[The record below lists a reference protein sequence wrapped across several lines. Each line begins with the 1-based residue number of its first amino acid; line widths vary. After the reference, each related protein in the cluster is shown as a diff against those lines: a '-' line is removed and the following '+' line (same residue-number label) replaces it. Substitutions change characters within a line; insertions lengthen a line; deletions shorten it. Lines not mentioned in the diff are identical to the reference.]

1 MPKLVL
7 LDGHSLAFR
16 AFFGLPPE
24 MTTSRGEMT
33 NAVYGFA
40 SMLLSVLKEEQ
51 PEYIAVA
58 FDTGPTFRHKEFSE
72 YKSTRARMPDEL
84 RAQIPRIRELVNA
97 FNIPIYEITDFE
109 ADDLLGTLA
118 RQSAEQQVNA
128 VLCSGDRDLFQLV
141 GPRIVV
147 RYTSG
152 GPHPKTII
160 YDEATLRARYG
171 LAPAQLV
178 DHKAL
183 IGDKSDNI
191 PGVPGI
197 GEKTATQLLQQFGS
211 VEGLY
216 EHLAEVKPARI
227 QEILAQHRDQVFR
240 NKHLATIVTHVPSIS
255 LDLDACRTT
264 DYDRDHVVSLFRD
277 LEFRSLLER
286 LPESERV
293 GPPQQMGL
301 FDEESPSS
309 AGKTAKKE
317 ATNYRLV
324 DTVAALDEVIQAARG
339 AALLAVDVET
349 TSTDPIGGQLVGIAL
364 AWDEGQAAYIPV
376 AHREQIGSPVRQVPW
391 EITRE
396 RLKPILEDAA
406 IPKCAHN
413 GEFDL
418 TVLAEAGIETRGL
431 AFDTMLAEWLCDP
444 ASRNLGLKALAFARL
459 GVEMTN
465 IEAII
470 GKGKAQRTMAEV
482 SPAEVAAY
490 ACADVDMTLRLVPIL
505 RQDLEAKK
513 QTRLFTEVEM
523 PLVPVLVAIERAGVL
538 LDLPYL
544 KAMEKMLA
552 ERLVALEQE
561 IHELAGF
568 PFNINSTQQLADVLF
583 GKLALSTQGLPRTA
597 TGKVSTAADVLE
609 SMRGKHPIIDYI
621 LEHRQISKLQST
633 YVQALPAL
641 VNPRTGRVHT
651 SFNQTGSETGRIS
664 SSNPNLQ
671 NIPIRTELG
680 RRVRKAFIAPPG
692 WRLISADYSQVE
704 LRILAHVSK
713 DPALLGAFA
722 RGEDVHA
729 STAARIYNVPI
740 DQVTPEMRRVA
751 KTTNFG
757 LMYGQGAFGLSQ
769 QTGMSQSEASD
780 FIAKYFAAYPQVKAW
795 LDNTRSIAARQ
806 GYVETL
812 LGRRRYFPE
821 LQSEARTNYNVRQAA
836 ERAAINAPIQGTAAD
851 IIKIAMIR
859 LHAALQERRLRS
871 RMILQVHDELVLEA
885 PEDEVATAARL
896 TKEMMEGAFTLDA
909 PLKADVSVGQ
919 NWDEMESLP

>member
-1 MPKLVL
+1 MPKLAL
-7 LDGHSLAFR
+7 LDGFSLAFR

-24 MTTSRGEMT
+24 MTTARGEMT
-33 NAVYGFA
+33 NAIYGFA
-40 SMLLSVLKEEQ
+40 SMLLTILKEEH

-58 FDTGPTFRHKEFSE
+58 FDTGPTFRHKEFAE

-84 RAQIPRIRELVNA
+84 RAQIPRIRDLVKA
-97 FNIPIYEITDFE
+97 FNIPIFEIENYE

-118 RQSAEQQVNA
+118 SQSATQQVTA

-141 GPRIVV
+141 APRIVM
-147 RYTSG
+147 RYTPG
-152 GPHPKTII
+152 GPHPKTVI
-160 YDEATLRARYG
+160 YDEVALRARYG
-171 LAPAQLV
+171 IEPPQLV

-183 IGDKSDNI
+183 TGDKSDNI
-191 PGVPGI
+191 PSVPGV
-197 GEKTATQLLQQFGS
+197 GEKTATQLVQQFNN
-211 VEGLY
+211 VERLY
-216 EHLAEVKPARI
+216 EHLAEVKPPRI
-227 QEILAQHRDQVFR
+227 QGALAEHRDQVFR
-240 NKHLATIVTHVPSIS
+240 SKFLATIVTQVPGIT

-264 DYDRDHVVSLFRD
+264 DFDRDRVVALFRE
-277 LEFRSLLER
+277 LEFHSLVER
-286 LPESERV
+286 LPESERS
-293 GPPQQMGL
+293 GSPLQMGL
-301 FDEESPSS
+301 FDEKPATATEESTQK
-309 AGKTAKKE
+309 G

-324 DTVAALDEVIQAARG
+324 ETEAALAEVIKAARG
-339 AALLAVDVET
+339 APLLSIDVET
-349 TSTDPIGGQLVGIAL
+349 TSTDPIGGQLVGVSL
-364 AWDEGQAAYIPV
+364 AWDEGQAAYISV
-376 AHREQIGSPVRQVPW
+376 GHQEQIGSPVLQVPW
-391 EITRE
+391 AVTKAK
-396 RLKPILEDAA
+396 LKPILEDAA
-406 IPKCAHN
+406 LAKCAHN
-413 GEFDL
+413 GEFDIA
-418 TVLAEAGIETRGL
+418 VLAEAGIETRGL

-444 ASRNLGLKALAFARL
+444 SSRSLGLKAMAFTHL
-459 GVEMTN
+459 GVEMTH
-465 IEAII
+465 IEALI
-470 GKGKAQRTMAEV
+470 GKGKTQRTMAEV
-482 SPAEVAAY
+482 PPAQAADY

-505 RQDLEAKK
+505 RQSLEEKK
-513 QTRLFTEVEM
+513 QTRLFADVEM

-538 LDLPYL
+538 LDFSYL

-552 ERLVALEQE
+552 ERLLALEQE
-561 IHELAGF
+561 IHDLAGF

-583 GKLALSTQGLPRTA
+583 GKLALPTQGLPRTA
-597 TGKVSTAADVLE
+597 TGKISTAADVLE
-609 SMRGKHPIIDYI
+609 SLQGKHPIIDFI
-621 LEHRQISKLQST
+621 LEQRQISKLQST

-680 RRVRKAFIAPPG
+680 RQVRKAFIAPPG

-729 STAARIYNVPI
+729 STAARIYNVSI
-740 DQVTPEMRRVA
+740 DQVTKDMRRVA

-769 QTGMSQSEASD
+769 QTGMGQSGASD

-795 LDNTRSIAARQ
+795 LDNTRSVAARQ

-821 LQSEARTNYNVRQAA
+821 LQSEARSNYNVRQAA

-851 IIKIAMIR
+851 IIKIAMVH
-859 LHAALQERRLRS
+859 LHDALQKQHLRS

-885 PEDEVATAARL
+885 PDDEAETAARL
-896 TKEMMEGAFTLDA
+896 TAEMMEGALTLDA
-909 PLKADVSVGQ
+909 PLKADVAVGP
-919 NWDEMESLP
+919 NWDEMESLD

>member
-1 MPKLVL
+1 
-7 LDGHSLAFR
+7 
-16 AFFGLPPE
+16 
-24 MTTSRGEMT
+24 
-33 NAVYGFA
+33 
-40 SMLLSVLKEEQ
+40 
-51 PEYIAVA
+51 
-58 FDTGPTFRHKEFSE
+58 
-72 YKSTRARMPDEL
+72 
-84 RAQIPRIRELVNA
+84 
-97 FNIPIYEITDFE
+97 
-109 ADDLLGTLA
+109 LLGTLA
-118 RQSAEQQVNA
+118 TQSAAQQVNA

-141 GPRIVV
+141 GPRVVV
-147 RYTSG
+147 RYTPG
-152 GPHPKTII
+152 GPHPKTMT
-160 YDEATLRARYG
+160 YDEAALRARYG
-171 LAPAQLV
+171 LAPTKLV
-178 DHKAL
+178 DFKAL
-183 IGDKSDNI
+183 TGDKSDNN
-191 PGVPGI
+191 PSVPGI
-197 GEKTATQLLQQFGS
+197 GEKTAPQLVQHFGNL
-211 VEGLY
+211 EGLY
-216 EHLAEVKPARI
+216 ERLAEVKPARI
-227 QEILAQHRDQVFR
+227 QQALAQHRDQVFR
-240 NKHLATIVTHVPSIS
+240 SKYLATIVTRVPDII

-264 DYDRDHVVSLFRD
+264 DYDRDRVVSLFRE

-286 LPESERV
+286 LPESERT

-301 FDEESPSS
+301 FDEEATPA
-309 AGKTAKKE
+309 AGKAEKKD

-324 DTVAALDEVIQAARG
+324 DTEDALTEVVKAASG
-339 AALLAVDVET
+339 TPLLSVDVET

-364 AWDEGQAAYIPV
+364 AWDEGQAAYVPV
-376 AHREQIGSPVRQVPW
+376 GHREQIGAPVRQSSW
-391 EITRE
+391 EVMRA

-406 IPKCAHN
+406 IAKCAHN

-418 TVLAEAGIETRGL
+418 AVLAEAGIDTRGL

-444 ASRNLGLKALAFARL
+444 ASRSLGLKALAFTRL
-459 GVEMTN
+459 GVEMTH
-465 IEAII
+465 IDALI
-470 GKGKAQRTMAEV
+470 GKGKTQRTMAEV
-482 SPAEVAAY
+482 PPAQVTDYAA
-490 ACADVDMTLRLVPIL
+490 ADVDMTLRLVPIL
-505 RQDLEAKK
+505 RQNLEEKK
-513 QTRLFTEVEM
+513 QTRLFTDVEM

-538 LDLPYL
+538 LDLPHL

-561 IHELAGF
+561 IHNLAGF

-583 GKLALSTQGLPRTA
+583 GKLALPTQGLPRTA
-597 TGKVSTAADVLE
+597 TGKISTAADVLE
-609 SMRGKHPIIDYI
+609 SLQGKHPIIDYI
-621 LEHRQISKLQST
+621 LEQRQISKLQST

-680 RRVRKAFIAPPG
+680 RQVRKAFIAPPG

-713 DPALLGAFA
+713 DPVLLGAFA

-740 DQVTPEMRRVA
+740 DQVTKDMRRVA

-757 LMYGQGAFGLSQ
+757 LMYGQGAFGLAQ
-769 QTGMSQSEASD
+769 QTGMSQGDASE
-780 FIAKYFAAYPQVKAW
+780 FIGKYFAAYPQVKAW
-795 LDNTRSIAARQ
+795 LDNTRSVAARQ

-821 LQSEARTNYNVRQAA
+821 LQSEARSNFNVRQAA

-859 LHAALQERRLRS
+859 LHAALQERKLRS

-885 PEDEVATAARL
+885 PEDEVATAGRL
-896 TKEMMEGAFTLDA
+896 TEEMMEGAFTLDA

-919 NWDEMESLP
+919 NWEEMESLS